1 MKCPGQDRAYW
12 KGDRAYE
19 IPCPRCGSTV
29 EFFRDED
36 SRRCHQCGFRF
47 RNPRLALDCASWCD
61 QAEACM
67 GISRSGSVAP
77 RQPEAAFLGRLIEAL
92 EVELSEEPV
101 TFARA
106 LLVFQ
111 HAKELVPTAQVDP
124 RSVLPAA
131 LLLDIDRREAAV
143 LDRTAAQPGGKE
155 AASRMERILSTAG
168 LDEQAIR
175 TIRSLVDAYR
185 NRTKPDAIE
194 LAILS
199 DASRL
204 ASFAKSGAVSHDRL
218 ASILDEEFATE
229 AGKHRAQSLFRGIS
243 GQAD

>member
-36 SRRCHQCGFRF
+36 SRRCHQCGLRF

-111 HAKELVPTAQVDP
+111 HAKELVPGLKGEPASKWMGP
-124 RSVLPAA
+124 RRRRA
-131 LLLDIDRREAAV
+131 L
-143 LDRTAAQPGGKE
+143 
-155 AASRMERILSTAG
+155 AG
-168 LDEQAIR
+168 
-175 TIRSLVDAYR
+175 R
-185 NRTKPDAIE
+185 NRSKVVMAR
-194 LAILS
+194 AFVVGGR
-199 DASRL
+199 SR
-204 ASFAKSGAVSHDRL
+204 A
-218 ASILDEEFATE
+218 ATDC
-229 AGKHRAQSLFRGIS
+229 A
-243 GQAD
+243 